1 MTLLLSLTTLTTS
14 ALAGYA
20 LALTLAGIIAVDD
33 GLWLTLGALFIA
45 VISHHLARHTARED
59 MADACAGA
67 VFPPV
72 RGTHHE

>member
-1 MTLLLSLTTLTTS
+1 MTLLLSLSTLTTA

-20 LALTLAGIIAVDD
+20 LALTLAGVLAFDE
-33 GLWLTLGALFIA
+33 GLWLTLGALTAA
-45 VISHHLARHTARED
+45 VILHHLALHTARED

-72 RGTHHE
+72 KGDQG

>member
-1 MTLLLSLTTLTTS
+1 MTLLLSLSTLTTA

-33 GLWLTLGALFIA
+33 GLWLTLGALTVA
-45 VISHHLARHTARED
+45 VIFHHLALHMARED

-67 VFPPV
+67 VFSSV
-72 RGTHHE
+72 KGDAR